1 MLAADSFFLFFGE
14 DELSAGYALL
24 CILRLLYESRDH
36 KTGPAQ
42 IDDDFWIGN
51 IEIEKGSTLPSQW
64 VQDELYIFDTQL
76 EKAEVT
82 DLMKSSLAV

>member
-1 MLAADSFFLFFGE
+1 MDN
-14 DELSAGYALL
+14 
-24 CILRLLYESRDH
+24 
-36 KTGPAQ
+36 
-42 IDDDFWIGN
+42 DFWVGN

-82 DLMKSSLAV
+82 DLMKSSLAVEPSVNHLALTWGTIKLKK